1 MVVVECFG
9 NFEYDWEEI
18 LGNAE
23 ARGNETNQY
32 RSGII

>member
-9 NFEYDWEEI
+9 NFEYDWEKV
-18 LGNAE
+18 LGSTKTG
-23 ARGNETNQY
+23 GNETNQY